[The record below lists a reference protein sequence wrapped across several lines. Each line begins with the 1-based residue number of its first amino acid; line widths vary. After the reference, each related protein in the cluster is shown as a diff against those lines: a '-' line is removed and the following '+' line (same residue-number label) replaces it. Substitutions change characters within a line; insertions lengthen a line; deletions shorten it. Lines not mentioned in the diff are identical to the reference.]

1 MNSENLQTNFLTNE
15 KTAKN
20 LADLTL
26 TQRLEL
32 RETLLQMEAREWIKR
47 YRKKAME
54 EGKAEALDWWLR
66 NLEKLTKKRGQ
77 HAVDELRKRM
87 NDETRKKG

>member
-1 MNSENLQTNFLTNE
+1 MKTENVQTSSLTNS
-15 KTAKN
+15 KTATN
-20 LADLTL
+20 LANMTS
-26 TQRLEL
+26 TQRLEM
-32 RETLLQMEAREWIKR
+32 RETLLQMEAREYIKR

-54 EGKAEALDWWLR
+54 EGKAKALDWWLR